1 MQSVCFNQTAKLRK
15 PKGKAMSETETNSD
29 DVNDLPDTA
38 KVTTSKGGTSQI
50 SGEKL
55 KILENIE
62 VTLSIEVGR
71 TEMTIRDLLRLN
83 EGSVIE
89 LDRLAGEPLDLF
101 VNGAIIAKGE
111 VVMVGERYGIRLTDI
126 VDPEERAES
135 V

>member
-1 MQSVCFNQTAKLRK
+1 MQSVCSNQIAKLKK
-15 PKGKAMSETETNSD
+15 PKGKAMSETETNPD
-29 DVNDLPDTA
+29 EVNDLQETA
-38 KVTTSKGGTSQI
+38 KPSNAKGSTSQI
-50 SGEKL
+50 SGEKM

>member
-1 MQSVCFNQTAKLRK
+1 
-15 PKGKAMSETETNSD
+15 MSDTET
-29 DVNDLPDTA
+29 VPEE
-38 KVTTSKGGTSQI
+38 VTDATDAAPVSSSKNGTGKI

-89 LDRLAGEPLDLF
+89 LDRLAGEPLDIF

>member
-1 MQSVCFNQTAKLRK
+1 MQSVCSNQIAKLKK
-15 PKGKAMSETETNSD
+15 PKGKAMSETETNPD
-29 DVNDLPDTA
+29 EVNDLSDTVKPSA
-38 KVTTSKGGTSQI
+38 TRGGSSQI